1 VARAS
6 QKHPSCRSR
15 TQVALPAR
23 LVQGTSIVSRIARAS
38 FEAGNTTGS
47 MASKQRWGII
57 SLVFLATVIN
67 YLDRQTLSVVAP
79 VITEQFH
86 MSNVAYSRVIFAF
99 MLAYTVMNG
108 VSGPM
113 IDRLGTKL
121 GYAIFIAWWSIAA
134 MLHALARGAFSLGV
148 CRFVL
153 GMGEAGNW
161 PAAVK
166 VVAEWFPPKERA
178 LASGIFNSGSSI
190 GAVVAAPLVA
200 WVVLQAGWRS
210 AFLMVGGA
218 GLIWVLI
225 WMLVYHTPIDVRT
238 EVASQPI
245 AVWKLLRTRWVCTFT
260 ASKIF
265 SDPVWYFYIFWFPQY
280 LKSARGFDIAAIG
293 KFAWIPFFTAG
304 LGNLLGGACAAAL
317 LNRGAPVAW
326 ARKISVTFF
335 AVLMTSAIPAVLV
348 ANVFISIALISTATL
363 GYTGALSNMLAMP
376 ADRFPKNSV
385 GSIWGI
391 ASMGAG
397 FGGMVFSLVTGWVV
411 DHYSYVPAFIGFG
424 ILPLISAAIIWTL
437 PNVSGAQAEE
447 VKF

>member
-1 VARAS
+1 MA
-6 QKHPSCRSR
+6 
-15 TQVALPAR
+15 T
-23 LVQGTSIVSRIARAS
+23 
-38 FEAGNTTGS
+38 
-47 MASKQRWGII
+47 ASKHRWVMIG
-57 SLVFLATVIN
+57 LVFLATVIN

-79 VITEQFH
+79 VVIEQFH

-108 VSGPM
+108 FSGPM
-113 IDRLGTKL
+113 VDRLGTKL
-121 GYAIFIAWWSIAA
+121 GYAVCIAWWSIAA
-134 MLHALARGAFSLGV
+134 MLHSLTRGAFSLGV
-148 CRFVL
+148 FRFLL

-210 AFLMVGGA
+210 AFLMVGGV

-225 WMLVYHTPIDVRT
+225 WMLVYHTPTNART
-238 EVASQPI
+238 EITERPI
-245 AVWKLLRTRWVCTFT
+245 SVWKLLRTRWVCTFT

-304 LGNLLGGACAAAL
+304 AGNLLGGASAAAL
-317 LNRGAPVAW
+317 LNRGIPVAR
-326 ARKISVTFF
+326 ARKISVMFF
-335 AVLMTSAIPAVLV
+335 AALMTAAIPAVLV
-348 ANVFISIALISTATL
+348 SNVFVSIALISTATL

-376 ADRFPKNSV
+376 ADRFPKNTV
-385 GSIWGI
+385 GSVWGI

-411 DHYSYVPAFIGFG
+411 DHYSYVPVFVGFG
-424 ILPLISAAIIWTL
+424 ILPLISAAIIWSL
-437 PNVSGAQAEE
+437 PDLSEAQAGN
-447 VKF
+447 VNS